1 MKNGMIVVA
10 VTGASGP
17 VMGIRLIEELLN
29 SGEEVAAVV
38 SQAAWQVIEYELS
51 YKQEESSSLERLIER
66 RGITNDCHLL
76 TEFQN
81 NDISSPV
88 ASGSS
93 PFEAVVVVPTSM
105 KTLSSIASGY
115 TDTLIARTCDVALKE
130 KRQCIIVPRETPLNI
145 IHMENML
152 RAAKA
157 GAVIMPPVPGFYTR
171 PRSIDDI
178 IDFIVGKILNL
189 LGRKHTLF
197 QSWGSS

>member
-1 MKNGMIVVA
+1 
-10 VTGASGP
+10 
-17 VMGIRLIEELLN
+17 
-29 SGEEVAAVV
+29 
-38 SQAAWQVIEYELS
+38 
-51 YKQEESSSLERLIER
+51 
-66 RGITNDCHLL
+66 L

-105 KTLSSIASGY
+105 KTLSSIACGY

-130 KRQCIIVPRETPLNI
+130 KRRCIIVPRETPLNV

-171 PRSIDDI
+171 PRTIDDI

-189 LGRKHTLF
+189 LDRKHTLF
-197 QSWGSS
+197 KSWGSF